1 MKFLRAVTALPH
13 VSHVSTYTD
22 TDYVQ
27 KVYDHIINS
36 VNLSGTVSRIVVT
49 SSNRRRDRRN

>member
-1 MKFLRAVTALPH
+1 MKFLRAVTALPMCP
-13 VSHVSTYTD
+13 TFQPTP
-22 TDYVQ
+22 TPTMCK

-49 SSNRRRDRRN
+49 SSIARRDRRN